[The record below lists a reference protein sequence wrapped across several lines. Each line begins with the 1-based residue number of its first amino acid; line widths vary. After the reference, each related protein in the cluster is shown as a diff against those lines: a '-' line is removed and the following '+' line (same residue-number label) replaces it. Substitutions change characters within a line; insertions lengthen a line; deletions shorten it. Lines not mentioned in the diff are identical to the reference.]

1 MVCNRGT
8 GTPVGDI
15 RLMRLSKVAIEAA
28 DRVDGRGATADAE
41 EARSILAP

>member
-15 RLMRLSKVAIEAA
+15 RLLQLSTAA
-28 DRVDGRGATADAE
+28 FDAARKRDARAT
-41 EARSILAP
+41 